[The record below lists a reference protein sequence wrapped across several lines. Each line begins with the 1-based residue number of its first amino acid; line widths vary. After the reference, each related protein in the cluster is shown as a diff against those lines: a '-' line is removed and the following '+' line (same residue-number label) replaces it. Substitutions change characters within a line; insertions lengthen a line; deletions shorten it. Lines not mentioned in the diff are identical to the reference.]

1 MESQVMRIKGTG
13 FLAAALAATAL
24 LAGCAS
30 TPTVRFDYD
39 RSADFGKY
47 RTFGFLDH
55 GDQAKSLAV
64 VTLETAA
71 TREMQARGYTLADN
85 PDLLVNFT
93 GKLEDRTDVQS
104 TPGPAYGVGYGYG
117 GWHGAPYGGW
127 GYQQQVTTRH
137 YKVGNIILDIVDRE
151 KRQVVFQ
158 SGIEKTVT
166 KEMMERREEALNAA
180 ATRLFSAYPFVAGQS
195 APVTPPP
202 AK

>member
-1 MESQVMRIKGTG
+1 MHFKGARLAVAG
-13 FLAAALAATAL
+13 FTAAAL
-24 LAGCAS
+24 LAGCSS

-39 RSADFGKY
+39 KSADFGRY
-47 RTFGFLDH
+47 RTFGFV
-55 GDQAKSLAV
+55 DQGGEAKSLAIQ
-64 VTLETAA
+64 TLQAGA

-104 TPGPAYGVGYGYG
+104 VPGPTYGVGYGYG
-117 GWHGAPYGGW
+117 GWYGAPYGGW
-127 GYQQQVTTRH
+127 NYSQQVTTRH
-137 YKVGNIILDIVDRE
+137 YKVGTIILDIVDRE

-166 KEMMERREEALNAA
+166 KEMMQKREEALNAA

-195 APVTPPP
+195 APVTPP
-202 AK
+202 AKK